1 MLQIF
6 SRISNEGG
14 VREALNSNVFRLLN
28 SILPDELIDRHSA
41 LPTVVGEPDFV
52 LITKEED
59 MMNSVLR
66 LAIEV
71 KTKWV
76 LPSNDLVAQFN
87 QEVETQKKNT
97 KRKGNSMIHPDNS
110 NLQNSVIRQIRQI
123 FGYLCHN
130 GLRNGVITTYDY
142 SWFLCRSF
150 EGPKLLLIS
159 PAISYDSRDPTIL
172 QCFFHL
178 ASLAR
183 DDKHRAPSPD
193 SCFSTDR
200 SNLTSDFDSDYQSG
214 FGQKRKRNP
223 SHRNAEKNAEKKE
236 LRRSRRNAGRDVEES
251 RNINLVQR

>member
-1 MLQIF
+1 
-6 SRISNEGG
+6 
-14 VREALNSNVFRLLN
+14 
-28 SILPDELIDRHSA
+28 
-41 LPTVVGEPDFV
+41 
-52 LITKEED
+52 
-59 MMNSVLR
+59 
-66 LAIEV
+66 
-71 KTKWV
+71 
-76 LPSNDLVAQFN
+76 
-87 QEVETQKKNT
+87 
-97 KRKGNSMIHPDNS
+97 MIRPDNS
-110 NLQNSVIRQIRQI
+110 NLQNCVIRQIRQI
-123 FGYLCHN
+123 FGCLCHS
-130 GLRNGVITTYDY
+130 GLRYSLAPDAYQSACLATFCRSYQKLPSTLTNKRLERDCLRYGVITTYDY